1 MRFNKFIFMSKVKDF
16 INIFRHRYYEFAK
29 VLMFILAIVLVY
41 WQMPRAGKFRYEY
54 QLYKPWQ
61 HETLYAPFDFPIY
74 KDAEMLKVESDEALK
89 SVKPVFNFNLEV
101 TKEARAKLEED
112 FEIQWHS
119 HDGVRKETNKN
130 TLMELFD
137 QIQIQGVVA
146 HDKALDDLLPS
157 TMISLVK
164 NKAAT
169 SVAFGSLYTMST
181 ARETVEDWTTQS
193 HSGIDVRLLS
203 SLLLNA
209 LHPNVVYDASMT
221 KLEQDKALSKISLTY
236 GMVQK
241 DELIISEGEVVDDSD
256 FAILNSLQR
265 EYNVGSLAQNDTWQ
279 VQVSQFLLVTLLFVM
294 VALYLR
300 ALHKQDVYSEL
311 SKINLL
317 LLLMVVMII
326 PSYWIMKLHPSF
338 IMMMPVVMLTMI
350 MITFYTPGLTFTIQ
364 VITVLLIAMAVPNPF
379 QYIFMQLVA
388 SMIVIFVLS
397 RHKSR
402 RHYFISSLL
411 LIVAYIAV
419 YFAFTFLS
427 SATVDWSLVGML
439 ALNALFTMLSLP
451 LIFLFEKMFRL
462 TTSLTLMEL
471 NNTNTPLLRQ
481 LAQTAPGTF
490 QHSIQVANLC
500 DEVLYAIGGDTLLA
514 RTGALYHD
522 IGKMKNP
529 MYFTENQ
536 HGGYNSHNDISNVE
550 SAQIIIAHVLD
561 GIKMAQKAR
570 LPEQVIEFIRTHH
583 GTRRT
588 EYFYIMEKREHPDE
602 EVDPA
607 NFTYHG
613 PVPFSRETAVLMI
626 CDSVEA
632 ASRSLREPD
641 EAGISKLVDNIIQK
655 QMDDGQFQNVD
666 LTMRDFTTIKK
677 VLKKKLMNI
686 YHVRIAYPDK

>member
-1 MRFNKFIFMSKVKDF
+1 MGKIKGFFNYI
-16 INIFRHRYYEFAK
+16 RHRYYELGK
-29 VLMFILAIVLVY
+29 VLMFIIAMVLVY
-41 WQMPRAGKFRYEY
+41 WQMPRVGKFRYEF

-61 HETLYAPFDFPIY
+61 HESLYAPFDFPIY
-74 KDAEMLKVESDEALK
+74 KDAEMLKVETDEALK
-89 SVKPVFNFNLEV
+89 SVKPVFQFELET
-101 TKEARAKLEED
+101 TKIARQKLESAFD
-112 FEIQWHS
+112 QQWHNHAGMS
-119 HDGVRKETNKN
+119 VEANKN
-130 TLMELFD
+130 ALLELFD
-137 QIQIQGVVA
+137 GIEIRGVVA
-146 HDKALDDLLPS
+146 HDKALDGLD
-157 TMISLVK
+157 SLALVNVVK
-164 NKAAT
+164 NKTVT
-169 SVAFGSLYTMST
+169 SMPFGSLYTMNT
-181 ARETVEDWTTQS
+181 ARMAVEAWKAEE
-193 HSGIDVRLLS
+193 HHGIDEQLLS
-203 SLLLNA
+203 TLLLNA

-221 KLEQDKALSKISLTY
+221 KLEQEKALSKISLTY

-241 DELIISEGEVVDDSD
+241 DELIIAEGEIVDDTD
-256 FAILNSLQR
+256 FAILNSLQK
-265 EYNVGSLAQNDTWQ
+265 EYTSGSFAKNDSLQ
-279 VQVSQFLLVTLLFVM
+279 VKLSQFFLVALLFAM
-294 VALYLR
+294 VALYLK
-300 ALHKQDVYSEL
+300 ALHNDDVFGEL

-326 PSYWIMKLHPSF
+326 PSYLIMKIHPSF
-338 IMMMPVVMLTMI
+338 ILMMPVVMLTMI
-350 MITFYTPGLTFTIQ
+350 MITFYSPGLTFTIQ
-364 VITVLLIAMAVPNPF
+364 VITVLLISMSVPNPF

-388 SMIVIFVLS
+388 SMIVIFILS

-402 RHYFISSLL
+402 RHYFISSILL
-411 LIVAYIAV
+411 FVAYLVV
-419 YFAFTFLS
+419 YLAFTFLS
-427 SATVDWSLVGML
+427 SGPVSWSVVGML

-522 IGKMKNP
+522 IGKMTNP

-536 HGGYNSHNDISNVE
+536 HGAYNSHNDISNVE
-550 SAQIIIAHVLD
+550 SAQIIISHVLD
-561 GIKMAQKAR
+561 GIKMAQKAH

-588 EYFYIMEKREHPDE
+588 EYFYIMEQREHPGE

-607 NFTYHG
+607 DFTYHG
-613 PVPFSRETAVLMI
+613 PIPFSRETAVLMI

-632 ASRSLREPD
+632 ASRSLKEPD
-641 EAGISKLVDNIIQK
+641 ENSIGKLVEGIIQK
-655 QMDDGQFQNVD
+655 QTDDGQFQNVD
-666 LTMRDFTTIKK
+666 LTMRDFATIKK
-677 VLKKKLMNI
+677 VLKKKLMSI

>member
-1 MRFNKFIFMSKVKDF
+1 MGKIKDF
-16 INIFRHRYYEFAK
+16 FNIFRHRYYEFAK
-29 VLMFILAIVLVY
+29 VLMFILAVILVY
-41 WQMPRAGKFRYEY
+41 WQMPRVGKFRYEY

-61 HETLYAPFDFPIY
+61 HESLYAPFDFPIY
-74 KDAEMLKVESDEALK
+74 KDDEMLKVETDEVMK
-89 SVKPVFNFNLEV
+89 SVRPVFNFDLES
-101 TKEARAKLEED
+101 TKKARSQLEEA
-112 FEIQWHS
+112 FAAQWHP
-119 HDGVRKETNKN
+119 HGTYNAEANKAA
-130 TLMELFD
+130 LMELFD
-137 QIQIQGVVA
+137 QIQIRGIVA
-146 HDKALDDLLPS
+146 HDKALDNLSPS
-157 TMISLVK
+157 TMVSLVK

-169 SVAFGSLYTMST
+169 SVPFESLYTMST
-181 ARETVEDWTTQS
+181 ARDAVGEWTEQE
-193 HSGIDVRLLS
+193 HKGVDVQLVS
-203 SLLLNA
+203 SLILNS
-209 LHPNVVYDASMT
+209 LHINVTYDAAMT

-241 DELIISEGEVVDDSD
+241 DELIISEGEVVDDTD
-256 FAILNSLQR
+256 FAVLNSLQK
-265 EYNVGSLAQNDTWQ
+265 EYNVGSLAQNDSVQ
-279 VQVSQFLLVTLLFVM
+279 VQLSQFLLVAMLFVM
-294 VALYLR
+294 VALYLN
-300 ALHKQDVYSEL
+300 ALHKKDVYSQL

-317 LLLMVVMII
+317 LLLMVVMIV

-338 IMMMPVVMLTMI
+338 IMIMPVVMLTMI
-350 MITFYTPGLTFTIQ
+350 MITFYSPGLTFTIQ

-388 SMIVIFVLS
+388 SMIVIFILS

-402 RHYFISSLL
+402 RHYFICSLL
-411 LIVAYIAV
+411 LFVAYMAV
-419 YFAFTFLS
+419 YLAFTLLS
-427 SATVDWSLVGML
+427 SANVDWSVVGIL

-451 LIFLFEKMFRL
+451 LIFLFEKLFHL

-607 NFTYHG
+607 DFTYHG
-613 PVPFSRETAVLMI
+613 PAPFSKETAVLMI

-632 ASRSLREPD
+632 ASRSLKEPD
-641 EAGISKLVDNIIQK
+641 EASIGKLVDNIIQK

-666 LTMRDFTTIKK
+666 LTMRDFATIKK
-677 VLKKKLMNI
+677 VLKKKLMSI